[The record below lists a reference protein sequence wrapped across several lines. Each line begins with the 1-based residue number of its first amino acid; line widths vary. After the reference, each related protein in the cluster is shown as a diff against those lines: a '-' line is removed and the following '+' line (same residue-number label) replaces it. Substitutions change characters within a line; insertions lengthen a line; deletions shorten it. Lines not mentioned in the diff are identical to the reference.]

1 MVKENEVN
9 ACVLPVPREL
19 HEIHWQTQ
27 VLKSHF
33 YEGWLMVVSGEEKR
47 SFVRGTEGQTLFAC
61 FF

>member
-1 MVKENEVN
+1 MLVSYLYHGN
-9 ACVLPVPREL
+9 CMS
-19 HEIHWQTQ
+19 IHWQTQ